1 MRRDACWSRN
11 CADSYPASFSRCP
24 FRPQSA
30 RASLLARPSKRYARM
45 YSPNVMEATLHAS
58 ASYLRNRKRVKSAS
72 RWWAMWRFRRKRL
85 WRYYRLGNEFMR
97 NAETDFPEKA
107 AGPGHL
113 LVQALCVFFSAQ
125 LPWLVQPSYITFRG
139 ASIIIIDMPLVIPLR
154 THATLRRKPS

>member
-24 FRPQSA
+24 SRPLSA

-45 YSPNVMEATLHAS
+45 YSPNVMEATLHVS

-72 RWWAMWRFRRKRL
+72 RWWAMWRFRRKHL

-97 NAETDFPEKA
+97 NAENWLSEESSRAWKLASP
-107 AGPGHL
+107 GP
-113 LVQALCVFFSAQ
+113 LCFFLHNSVARSTELYYIQRGIHYNYRYAPSNSSAY
-125 LPWLVQPSYITFRG
+125 P
-139 ASIIIIDMPLVIPLR
+139 
-154 THATLRRKPS
+154 